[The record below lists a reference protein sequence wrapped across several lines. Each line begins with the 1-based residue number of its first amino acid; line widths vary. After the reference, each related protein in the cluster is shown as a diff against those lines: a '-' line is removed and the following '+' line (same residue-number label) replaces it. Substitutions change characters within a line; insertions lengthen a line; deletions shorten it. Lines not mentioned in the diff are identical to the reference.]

1 MKNDPKL
8 HVKTCKS
15 RGAVAAGVTLFF
27 GSRTNNWS
35 GGVAMAVTVGKLLE
49 EVLDGSMSREIARER
64 MDT

>member
-27 GSRTNNWS
+27 GSRTNNWC

-49 EVLDGSMSREIARER
+49 EVFGW
-64 MDT
+64 